1 MSNVFVSGLNN
12 SLGTNEDGRIC
23 EKKSISIDFSGYII
37 VVLKK
42 SINGS

>member
-1 MSNVFVSGLNN
+1 MEEYVK
-12 SLGTNEDGRIC
+12 
-23 EKKSISIDFSGYII
+23 KKSISIDFSGYII